1 MRKNLLITAA
11 ALTASLVASG
21 AGATAASAAST
32 STSATG
38 QTFFCAYGF
47 NSCLT
52 YPYTAWDKGRQFLPV
67 DIYPNPYVPNVL
79 ETSFAWPSPNFT
91 NAGNYVVNGTAEPVS
106 DINLG
111 NLQSAGNNDVEY
123 TCLSF
128 TVNAT
133 GATVYAKYLG
143 GEAWGVSAGD
153 CM

>member
-11 ALTASLVASG
+11 ALAASLVASG
-21 AGATAASAAST
+21 AGASAASAAST
-32 STSATG
+32 SISATG
-38 QTFFCAYGF
+38 QTFFCASTF

-52 YPYTAWDKGRQFLPV
+52 YPYTAWDKGRAYLPV
-67 DIYPNPYVPNVL
+67 DIYPNPYGANVL
-79 ETSFAWPSPNFT
+79 ETSFAWPSPT
-91 NAGNYVVNGTAEPVS
+91 SIKAGNYVVNGVTEPVS
-106 DINLG
+106 NINLG
-111 NLQSAGNNDVEY
+111 NLQSAGNNDLEY

-143 GEAWGVSAGD
+143 ALAWGISAGN

>member
-21 AGATAASAAST
+21 AGATAASA
-32 STSATG
+32 STSATS
-38 QTFFCAYGF
+38 QTFFCASTF

-52 YPYTAWDKGRQFLPV
+52 YPYTAWDKGRAYLPV
-67 DIYPNPYVPNVL
+67 DIYPNPYGANVL
-79 ETSFAWPSPNFT
+79 ETSFAWPSPT
-91 NAGNYVVNGTAEPVS
+91 SIKAGNYVVNGVTEPVS
-106 DINLG
+106 NINLG

-143 GEAWGVSAGD
+143 ALAWGISAGN